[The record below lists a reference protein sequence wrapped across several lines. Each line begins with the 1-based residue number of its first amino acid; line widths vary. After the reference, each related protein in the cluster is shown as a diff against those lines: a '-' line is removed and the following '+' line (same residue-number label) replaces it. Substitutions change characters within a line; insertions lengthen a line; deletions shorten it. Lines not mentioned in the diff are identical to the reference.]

1 MPWND
6 MRSLVNAA
14 CGWLKEAKNAQKTAE
29 HLTDREAKE
38 VMAQLGQMYFLLA
51 QRALIQVTGLEFSL
65 VTQLGML
72 QRCNSVATS
81 GGVRPS
87 NGKVQ

>member
-1 MPWND
+1 
-6 MRSLVNAA
+6 MRSPLNAA
-14 CGWLKEAKNAQKTAE
+14 CGWLKQAENARKTAE
-29 HLTDREAKE
+29 QLTDREAKE

-51 QRALIQVTGLEFSL
+51 QTALIQVTGLESSHA

-87 NGKVQ
+87 NAKVH